1 MGTSSS
7 GAPGADPEKDD
18 IFNACCTDAD
28 DDDAYISFSI
38 FGYSL
43 FLDWLIQT
51 VVARFLGLYVFGKQ
65 AIAGLTGSCCVIY
78 EISEMG
84 TYSRQ

>member
-18 IFNACCTDAD
+18 IFNVCCTDA
-28 DDDAYISFSI
+28 DDDAYISFS
-38 FGYSL
+38 
-43 FLDWLIQT
+43 
-51 VVARFLGLYVFGKQ
+51 VFGWSRFVDGQFPTVITSFLVYYYCCKQ
-65 AIAGLTGSCCVIY
+65 AIAGLAGGCCEVY
-78 EISEMG
+78 RISEMG